1 VGRRGSVRLRNVQ
14 SLKPY
19 PLTTS
24 PPCHR
29 STTAE
34 TSRRDPQT
42 RGIAED
48 GDLLQTEGVSEPSK
62 VVNSNE
68 GMPASREVMS
78 AANTID
84 DQEESNGAV
93 IEVIGKLEEGQP
105 SVVESDSKPVA
116 SPRLHEEGEGF
127 WQEGENGRKGKER
140 HEINTQE
147 HLISAQIVLVT
158 I

>member
-1 VGRRGSVRLRNVQ
+1 MEGFCPTSKRPKSQ
-14 SLKPY
+14 SL

-24 PPCHR
+24 PPLPYF
-29 STTAE
+29 TTTE

-62 VVNSNE
+62 VANSNE

-84 DQEESNGAV
+84 DQEESYGEV
-93 IEVIGKLEEGQP
+93 IEVNRELEEGLL
-105 SVVESDSKPVA
+105 SVVESDSKLVA
-116 SPRLHEEGEGF
+116 SPRSHEEGEGF
-127 WQEGENGRKGKER
+127 WQEGESGRKRER
-140 HEINTQE
+140 T
-147 HLISAQIVLVT
+147 S
-158 I
+158 

>member
-1 VGRRGSVRLRNVQ
+1 MQTLVATIGKQIQ
-14 SLKPY
+14 SLQ
-19 PLTTS
+19 LTTS

-29 STTAE
+29 SNTAE

-42 RGIAED
+42 GGIAGD

-84 DQEESNGAV
+84 DQEESDGAV
-93 IEVIGKLEEGQP
+93 IEVNGELEEGQP
-105 SVVESDSKPVA
+105 SVLESDSKPVA

-127 WQEGENGRKGKER
+127 WQEGESGRKRER
-140 HEINTQE
+140 T
-147 HLISAQIVLVT
+147 S
-158 I
+158 